1 MIPYAPF
8 LPYFDAPTHHM
19 GLFTFCTLLF
29 LKTTFFVV
37 FFHWGIRSKK
47 FRKVKNFQ
55 VWIAWYFFFIKG
67 LKSQGLKINSCKSL
81 SYYIWFI
88 HKFKFSQILRL
99 TKAGSNLY
107 PRNVFYSCRS
117 QTPDVY
123 PNDGPY
129 LRIPLIWM

>member
-1 MIPYAPF
+1 MPHAPF
-8 LPYFDAPTHHM
+8 VPDFNTITQTHHM

-37 FFHWGIRSKK
+37 FFIGASAAKSSEKSRISRYGLPD
-47 FRKVKNFQ
+47 
-55 VWIAWYFFFIKG
+55 IFFIKG
-67 LKSQGLKINSCKSL
+67 QKSQGLKINSCKSL

-117 QTPDVY
+117 QTLENVCIQMM
-123 PNDGPY
+123 GPIY
-129 LRIPLIWM
+129 VSL